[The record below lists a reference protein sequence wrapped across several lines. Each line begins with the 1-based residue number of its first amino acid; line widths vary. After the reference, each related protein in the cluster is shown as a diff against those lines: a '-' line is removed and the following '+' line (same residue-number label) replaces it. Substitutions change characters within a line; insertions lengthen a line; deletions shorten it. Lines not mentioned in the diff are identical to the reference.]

1 MTKLKKSEAR
11 FLDAFE
17 DGSLPE
23 ENFDHKAHV
32 YAAWCALRR
41 YGDPAG
47 RERFVAA
54 LRRFVDI
61 HGAQSKYHDTI
72 TRAFLQI
79 IADRS
84 RDTAGW
90 QTFRRSH
97 AALVGHGMEELL
109 KHYSR
114 DLLFSDEARTGFV
127 DPDLHPL
134 PGQNHRRE
142 PRAGKG
148 AGR

>member
-1 MTKLKKSEAR
+1 MTDLKKSEER
-11 FLDAFE
+11 FLEAFE
-17 DGSLPE
+17 DGSLPA
-23 ENFDHKAHV
+23 ENFDHQAHV

-61 HGAQSKYHDTI
+61 HGAQSKYHETI

-97 AALVGHGMEELL
+97 ATLVEHGMEELL

-127 DPDLHPL
+127 DPDLRPL
-134 PGQNHRRE
+134 PGQARQRRT
-142 PRAGKG
+142 RTVKTGS
-148 AGR
+148 R